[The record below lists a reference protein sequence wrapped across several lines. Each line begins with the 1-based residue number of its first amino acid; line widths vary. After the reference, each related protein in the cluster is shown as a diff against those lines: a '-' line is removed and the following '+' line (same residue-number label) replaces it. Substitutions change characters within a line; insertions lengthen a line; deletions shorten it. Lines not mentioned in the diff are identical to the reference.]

1 MALADRL
8 VLSHRNPSP
17 GPLTLDSYGVDA
29 AFMLLEEAAEKVWR
43 IPACLPALRS
53 I

>member
-1 MALADRL
+1 MTVSPMPAAARRLAGTART
-8 VLSHRNPSP
+8 R
-17 GPLTLDSYGVDA
+17 SYGVDA